1 MYFFSLTDSLDK
13 GKPKEKFTLSENL
26 DEATRKKFEK
36 KFGNYRSRDYPYSI
50 QNVLWMMGSIAL
62 FYYTD
67 FYIAVRYDP
76 RVNRYVHVYILILIE
91 FFYCSHETYSTES
104 SYLFF
109 LIKNLCF
116 SHWLVY
122 CLRQYILLF
131 WFQEWNWRFW

>member
-1 MYFFSLTDSLDK
+1 MYFFSLTDSLEK
-13 GKPKEKFTLSENL
+13 GKTKEKFTLSENL

-91 FFYCSHETYSTES
+91 FFYCSHETYSTVS

-109 LIKNLCF
+109 F
-116 SHWLVY
+116 
-122 CLRQYILLF
+122 
-131 WFQEWNWRFW
+131 